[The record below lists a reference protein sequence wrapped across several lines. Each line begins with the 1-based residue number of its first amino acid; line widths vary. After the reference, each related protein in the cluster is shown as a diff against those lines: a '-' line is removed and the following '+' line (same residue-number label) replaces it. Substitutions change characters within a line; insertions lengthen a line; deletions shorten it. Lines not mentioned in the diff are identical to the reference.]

1 MKNRVLLVT
10 GLYVGLLGGALVAED
25 KNVGKA
31 ETAKSEIKA
40 TDVMAQDEFKLEATV
55 MFVETFT
62 VMGEG
67 DSGQMH
73 RHEIETK
80 RDLATQTIQEESK
93 KIEKAKAEYVN
104 KATTMTD
111 AAREKEEKKL
121 IKMDRDLKNMITEK
135 EEELKLDMQIATE
148 KLVQEMEVAV
158 VELAQQENIDIV
170 FDKMTGRAIYVSE
183 KFDITEKV
191 IKRVN
196 ENYQVKV
203 AQNKKQQ
210 DAVKVADNK
219 KAAEKTVKS

>member
-10 GLYVGLLGGALVAED
+10 GLCVGLLSGVVVAED
-25 KNVGKA
+25 KNA
-31 ETAKSEIKA
+31 IMQAAKKELNA
-40 TDVMAQDEFKLEATV
+40 TQMMSDDAMKLDANV
-55 MFVETFT
+55 RFVETFT

-67 DSGQMH
+67 DSGQLY
-73 RHEIETK
+73 RKEIEMK
-80 RDLATQTIQEESK
+80 RDMATQAIQEESK
-93 KIEKAKAEYVN
+93 KIEKAKNEYVS

-121 IKMDRDLKNMITEK
+121 LKMDRDLKNMVSEK

-148 KLVQEMEVAV
+148 TLVQEMEVAV
-158 VELAQQENIDIV
+158 TELAKQENIDIV

-183 KFDITEKV
+183 EFDVTDKV

-196 ENYQVKV
+196 KNHQVKI

-210 DAVKVADNK
+210 ESLKVAENK
-219 KAAEKTVKS
+219 KSVDKTVKS

>member
-10 GLYVGLLGGALVAED
+10 GLCVGLFGCAVNADSQRAVKSED
-25 KNVGKA
+25 K
-31 ETAKSEIKA
+31 KSELKT
-40 TDVMAQDEFKLEATV
+40 TDVMTDSVKLEANV
-55 MFVETFT
+55 RFVETFT

-67 DSGQMH
+67 ESGQIY
-73 RHEIETK
+73 RKEIEAK
-80 RDLATQTIQEESK
+80 RDLATQEIQEESK
-93 KIEKAKAEYVN
+93 KLEKAKNEYVS
-104 KATTMTD
+104 KSSTMTD

-121 IKMDRDLKNMITEK
+121 MKMDRDLKNMVSEK

-183 KFDITEKV
+183 EFDYTEKV
-191 IKRVN
+191 LNKVN
-196 ENYQVKV
+196 KNHQVKI

-210 DAVKVADNK
+210 EAVRVADNK
-219 KAAEKTVKS
+219 KVSSSIVKS